1 MLMVVAFFVYI
12 IAIIFRLLDN
22 SAALLIN
29 HGISV
34 SPFYLKPPVILSQI
48 ENLKDKRLISKLRRN
63 LLYQKLH
70 KLFSILAILT
80 FIIGLIYEIYN
91 PSIIYL
97 M

>member
-1 MLMVVAFFVYI
+1 MVVAFFIYS

-29 HGISV
+29 YGISV
-34 SPFYLKPPVILSQI
+34 SPFYLKAPVILAQI
-48 ENLKDKRLISKLRRN
+48 ETLDDKKLISKLRRN
-63 LLYQKLH
+63 LWYQKLH

-80 FIIGLIYEIYN
+80 FVVGLIYEIYE
-91 PSIIYL
+91 PDIIYL